1 MTTTRMTRYD
11 RSMLRLMND
20 PRGRPLYA
28 TAARRRLAVAAH
40 VALTVAIGALLAHF
54 YLAKAEPLWA
64 GVVMAVLFLP
74 WMVVTGVINGAT
86 RGLLELREHALDER
100 QSAERR
106 RVLAVS
112 HRAMT
117 LLLGAA
123 VAALL
128 IAGAIGGDALTAYAA
143 PLLVA
148 VLVPHWLM
156 PLWVAG
162 LMARNEPLD
171 EVDELDELDDKG
183 PAGRPQPSV
192 S

>member
-1 MTTTRMTRYD
+1 MTTTRMTGYD

-40 VALTVAIGALLAHF
+40 VALTVAIGSLMTYF
-54 YLAKAEPLWA
+54 YLAKAEPMWA
-64 GVVMAVLFLP
+64 VVAVAVLFLP
-74 WMVVTGVINGAT
+74 WAVATGAINAAT
-86 RGLLELREHALDER
+86 RGLLELRERALDER
-100 QSAERR
+100 QSAERS

-112 HRAMT
+112 HRVMT
-117 LLLGAA
+117 LLLAAA
-123 VAALL
+123 VAGLL
-128 IAGAIGGDALTAYAA
+128 IAGASGGDALTAYAA

-162 LMARNEPLD
+162 LMAQDEPVED
-171 EVDELDELDDKG
+171 EGL
-183 PAGRPQPSV
+183 AGWPRPSV